1 MKALQFDKK
10 EFIADCETMTNAQLA
25 QKYRCNIRT
34 ISVYRA
40 ELRAKGI
47 SVANVG
53 APRKK
58 LNPTEMKAF
67 IADTF
72 LMGTTALKKKYN
84 LSRTAVISYKSDLR
98 AQGHTI
104 GHGGF
109 PGPLGRSFT
118 DQLRLNLPSFI
129 TIGDCE
135 IPDHDPSWFEIVVA
149 LGEKWNITNLIING
163 DFVALDSLSSWM
175 RQLARHTI
183 LEDELDATRQALL
196 TFRKQFDSVYYL
208 MGNHERR
215 LPHAVEGQLSFAS
228 QLREI
233 SGVTVS
239 DYPYCWVT
247 SNNQSF
253 LICHQ
258 DNYSRIPLSVPLQL
272 SNIYRHN
279 IIAGHTHR
287 LAEGFSKS
295 GEHRLIEGG
304 HMRDLEK
311 TAYKALRLN
320 THPAWTQ
327 GCVLVINGIPW
338 ALDKE
343 KAEFFISLKQ
353 TNEKGENQS

>member
-1 MKALQFDKK
+1 MKRLQFDKGQ
-10 EFIADCETMTNAQLA
+10 FLTDCKAMTNAQMGK
-25 QKYRCNIRT
+25 KYGCHPRT
-34 ISVYRA
+34 IAWHRSN
-40 ELRAKGI
+40 LRADGI
-47 SVANVG
+47 SVPNIG
-53 APRKK
+53 APKKK
-58 LNPTEMKAF
+58 LSPAEMKAF
-67 IADTF
+67 IKDTF
-72 LMGTTALKKKYN
+72 TMGTSALTAKWD
-84 LSRTAVISYKSDLR
+84 LSRTSVINYKSDLR
-98 AQGHTI
+98 LKGHAV
-104 GHGGF
+104 GYGGF

-118 DQLRLNLPSFI
+118 DQLHLDLPSFI

-149 LGEKWNITNLIING
+149 LGEAWNIKNLIING
-163 DFVALDSLSSWM
+163 DFVALDSLSAWM
-175 RQLARHTI
+175 RQLARHTV
-183 LEDELDATRQALL
+183 LEDELDATKQAL
-196 TFRKQFDSVYYL
+196 TAFRQQFDNIYYL

-215 LPHAVEGQLSFAS
+215 LPHAIEGQLSFKS
-228 QLREI
+228 QVKEVY
-233 SGVTVS
+233 GVTVS

-247 SNNQSF
+247 SNSQSF

-287 LAEGFSKS
+287 LAEGWSKS

-327 GCVLVINGIPW
+327 GCVMVIDGIPW
-338 ALDKE
+338 ALDRE
-343 KAEFFISLKQ
+343 KATFFLSLKQ
-353 TNEKGENQS
+353 DEKG